1 MTPKKESSGSSGN
14 LQFRSELLAYVGDV
28 ERTGTPQK
36 VLNDL
41 HAVTWPHLRIGV
53 IGAAQFPLRWGDYS
67 KLEKGKSVFIHTS
80 VPCGW
85 WDEYLELSK
94 QGPAPGVM
102 LAQSALAP
110 FTLSEQL
117 RMFEPLGLDRWPY
130 ELALKYG
137 MRDGLTCPVG
147 GRWVVAYWSPRVLSS
162 VLSQQDRAMLFMG
175 ASFAAIRLQRL
186 TEPSAKR
193 VGKGVSLTPR
203 ELAVLQS
210 LSLGRRI
217 RETAARLGLGE
228 ETVRSHLKKA
238 QAKLGVSERTHA
250 IAQAMRLHLIP

>member
-1 MTPKKESSGSSGN
+1 MTPKKHSSGSSGAA
-14 LQFRSELLAYVGDV
+14 QFRSDLLAYVGDV
-28 ERTGTPQK
+28 ERTRTPLE

-41 HAVTWPHLRIGV
+41 HALTWPSLRIGV
-53 IGAAQFPLRWGDYS
+53 IGAALFPVRWGDFS
-67 KLEKGKSVFIHTS
+67 GFEKGKTVFIHES
-80 VPCGW
+80 VPGGW

-110 FTLSEQL
+110 FTLTEQL
-117 RMFEPLGLDRWPY
+117 RMFEPLGVDRWPY

-162 VLSQQDRAMLFMG
+162 SLSQQDRALLFLG
-175 ASFAAIRLQRL
+175 ASFAAIRLQKL
-186 TEPSAKR
+186 AEPTTKR
-193 VGKGVSLTPR
+193 IGKGVSLTPR
-203 ELAVLQS
+203 ELSVLQS
-210 LSLGRRI
+210 LSLGRRL
-217 RETAARLGLGE
+217 RETAAHLGLGV

-238 QAKLGVSERTHA
+238 QAKLGVNERTHA
-250 IAQAMRLHLIP
+250 VAQAMRLHLIP

>member
-1 MTPKKESSGSSGN
+1 
-14 LQFRSELLAYVGDV
+14 
-28 ERTGTPQK
+28 
-36 VLNDL
+36 
-41 HAVTWPHLRIGV
+41 
-53 IGAAQFPLRWGDYS
+53 
-67 KLEKGKSVFIHTS
+67 
-80 VPCGW
+80 
-85 WDEYLELSK
+85 
-94 QGPAPGVM
+94 
-102 LAQSALAP
+102 
-110 FTLSEQL
+110 
-117 RMFEPLGLDRWPY
+117 
-130 ELALKYG
+130 
-137 MRDGLTCPVG
+137 MRDGLTCLVG

-175 ASFAAIRLQRL
+175 ASFAASRLQKL

-210 LSLGRRI
+210 LSLGRRV

-238 QAKLGVSERTHA
+238 QAKLGVNERTHA

>member
-1 MTPKKESSGSSGN
+1 MTSKMGRSGSS
-14 LQFRSELLAYVGDV
+14 LPSQFRTDLLAYVGDV
-28 ERTGTPQK
+28 ETTRTPIE
-36 VLNDL
+36 VLNNL

-53 IGAAQFPLRWGDYS
+53 IGAALFPLRWGDYS
-67 KLEKGKSVFIHTS
+67 GFEKGKTVFIHKS

-85 WDEYLELSK
+85 WDEYFELSK
-94 QGPAPGVM
+94 KGPAPGVM

-117 RMFEPLGLDRWPY
+117 RIFEPLGLDRWPY

-137 MRDGLTCPVG
+137 MRDGLNCPVG
-147 GRWVVAYWSPRVLSS
+147 GRWVVAYWSPRVLSC

-193 VGKGVSLTPR
+193 VGRGVSLTPR

-210 LSLGRRI
+210 LSLGRRL
-217 RETAARLGLGE
+217 RETANHLGLGE

-238 QAKLGVSERTHA
+238 QAKLGVNERTHA
-250 IAQAMRLHLIP
+250 VAQAMRLRLIP

>member
-53 IGAAQFPLRWGDYS
+53 IGAAQFPLRWGDYGG
-67 KLEKGKSVFIHTS
+67 LEKGRSVFIHAS

-102 LAQSALAP
+102 LA
-110 FTLSEQL
+110 
-117 RMFEPLGLDRWPY
+117 
-130 ELALKYG
+130 
-137 MRDGLTCPVG
+137 
-147 GRWVVAYWSPRVLSS
+147 
-162 VLSQQDRAMLFMG
+162 
-175 ASFAAIRLQRL
+175 
-186 TEPSAKR
+186 
-193 VGKGVSLTPR
+193 
-203 ELAVLQS
+203 
-210 LSLGRRI
+210 
-217 RETAARLGLGE
+217 
-228 ETVRSHLKKA
+228 
-238 QAKLGVSERTHA
+238 
-250 IAQAMRLHLIP
+250 